1 MLIVVY
7 LTINIRYIYKRDYP
21 MKMQEFIN
29 DILDLIDRVSEPEH
43 PESQVTTIVVGHPT
57 ATIDQ
62 PGDASPLSHA
72 GTDIN
77 RWRQIVDLAD
87 NDGCEPYG
95 NSPKEMYADI
105 DSVTKNAGGGVN
117 GPKHPA
123 DIRGEHPSMYPAY
136 QAGFGE

>member
-1 MLIVVY
+1 
-7 LTINIRYIYKRDYP
+7 
-21 MKMQEFIN
+21 MQEFIS

-43 PESQVTTIVVGHPT
+43 PEPQVTTIVVGHPT